1 MKIIEGLKQIK
12 DLQKKAEDLRDKIS
26 KHSAHLDYETPVYP
40 DQKKQV
46 GEWIQAHSDILKEI
60 LKLRIAIQK
69 TNLAT
74 KVDIEIGGES
84 VNKTIAEWIHR
95 RRDLAKYEKES
106 WSQLT
111 DRNLKEGRMQE
122 STGEIREIKIIRC
135 FEPEIRDKNIDIY
148 STEPSLIDAR
158 LEVVNAVTELK

>member
-1 MKIIEGLKQIK
+1 
-12 DLQKKAEDLRDKIS
+12 
-26 KHSAHLDYETPVYP
+26 
-40 DQKKQV
+40 
-46 GEWIQAHSDILKEI
+46 
-60 LKLRIAIQK
+60 
-69 TNLAT
+69 LA
-74 KVDIEIGGES
+74 
-84 VNKTIAEWIHR
+84 N
-95 RRDLAKYEKES
+95 YEKES